1 MESPEDRKELEMLLS
16 ITINQIPSYVNMV
29 NSENWDVNSEDCIF
43 GMVYHSFIAKST
55 EYMKNKFI
63 DTEKSTN
70 AESTFEMM
78 NSISEIF
85 DDRLADIKQA
95 IVSASNS

>member
-1 MESPEDRKELEMLLS
+1 MESSEDRKELEMLLS

-29 NSENWDVNSEDCIF
+29 NSENWDVNFDDCIF

-55 EYMKNKFI
+55 EYMKNKFV
-63 DTEKSTN
+63 DTEQSAD

-78 NSISEIF
+78 NSISDIF
-85 DDRLADIKQA
+85 NDRIADVRQA

>member
-29 NSENWDVNSEDCIF
+29 NSENWDVNYDDCIF

-63 DTEKSTN
+63 DTEKTTN

-85 DDRLADIKQA
+85 NDRIVDVRQA
-95 IVSASNS
+95 IVSASSS

>member
-29 NSENWDVNSEDCIF
+29 NSENWDVNSDDCIF

-55 EYMKNKFI
+55 EYMKNKFV
-63 DTEKSTN
+63 DTAKTTD

-85 DDRLADIKQA
+85 NDRIADIRQV

>member
-1 MESPEDRKELEMLLS
+1 MGFSEDRKELETLLN

-29 NSENWDVNSEDCIF
+29 NSENWDVNYNDCIF

-55 EYMKNKFI
+55 EYMKNKLI
-63 DTEKSTN
+63 DTEQSPN

-85 DDRLADIKQA
+85 NNRLTDIRKA